1 MLNQEFIN
9 DIKQRFNNY
18 FSLKEKRENIFQVF
32 APLYHPDGDMMD
44 IFLTEAP
51 DKDLIRITDFGLTL
65 MRLSYSFDI
74 DTPNKEK
81 IFNKILAENSIQN
94 ENGILYIDVKPQY
107 IYYGLLQFAQ
117 AISKITNMRLYKR
130 EVIHSLF
137 FEMLDEFIMT
147 KLQKFNPIKKF
158 YPIPDHEEYEVDY
171 CFNHSRRPVYLFGV
185 NNTANARLA
194 TICCQKFIAEKLNFT
209 SLIVL
214 ESLDVIGKKDQA
226 RLMSAAD
233 KQFPSLDDFQKYA
246 EEYLERELL
255 QS

>member
-1 MLNQEFIN
+1 MLTQDLIN
-9 DIKQRFNNY
+9 SLKQQFSNY

-32 APLYHPDGDMMD
+32 APLYHSDGDMMD
-44 IFLTEAP
+44 IFITEVP
-51 DKDLIRITDFGLTL
+51 NSDLIRISDFGLTL

-81 IFNKILAENSIQN
+81 IFTKILAENSIQN
-94 ENGILYIDVKPQY
+94 ENGNLFIDVKPQY
-107 IYYGLLQFAQ
+107 AYYGLMQFAQ

-137 FEMLDEFIMT
+137 FEMLEDFIMT
-147 KLQKFNPIKKF
+147 KLQKYNPQKKY
-158 YPIPDHEEYEVDY
+158 YPIPDHKEYEVDY
-171 CFNHSRRPVYLFGV
+171 CFNHRRRPIYLFGV
-185 NNTANARLA
+185 NNSANARLA
-194 TICCQKFIAEKLNFT
+194 TISCQKFITEKLNFS

-233 KQFPSLDDFQKYA
+233 KQFPSLDDFQKHA
-246 EEYLERELL
+246 EEYIERE
-255 QS
+255 SAM

>member
-1 MLNQEFIN
+1 MLTQEFIN
-9 DIKQRFNNY
+9 ELKRKFNNY

-44 IFLTEAP
+44 IFITEAP
-51 DKDLIRITDFGLTL
+51 NPELIRITDFGLTL
-65 MRLSYSFDI
+65 MRLSYSFEI

-94 ENGILYIDVKPQY
+94 ENGNLFIDVKPQY
-107 IYYGLLQFAQ
+107 VYHGLLQFAQ
-117 AISKITNMRLYKR
+117 AVSKITNMRLFRR
-130 EVIHSLF
+130 EIIHSLF
-137 FEMLDEFIMT
+137 FEMLDDFIMT
-147 KLQKFNPIKKF
+147 KLQKYNPIKKF
-158 YPIPDHEEYEVDY
+158 YPIPEHEEYEVDY
-171 CFNHSRRPVYLFGV
+171 CFNQRKRPIYLFGV
-185 NNTANARLA
+185 NNNANARLA

-233 KQFPSLDDFQKYA
+233 KQFPSLEEFQKRV
-246 EEYLERELL
+246 EEYLEREIL
-255 QS
+255 QN

>member
-1 MLNQEFIN
+1 MLKQEFIN
-9 DIKQRFNNY
+9 DLKQQFSNH

-51 DKDLIRITDFGLTL
+51 NANHIRITDFGLTL

-81 IFNKILAENSIQN
+81 IFNRILAENSIQN
-94 ENGILYIDVKPQY
+94 ENGILYMDVNPQY
-107 IYYGLLQFAQ
+107 VYYGLLQFAQ
-117 AISKITNMRLYKR
+117 AISKVTNMRLYKR

-137 FEMLDEFIMT
+137 FEMLEDFIMT
-147 KLQKFNPIKKF
+147 KLQKYNPVKKF
-158 YPIPDHEEYEVDY
+158 YPIKDHEEYEVDY
-171 CFNHSRRPVYLFGV
+171 CFNHRKRPIYLFGV

-214 ESLDVIGKKDQA
+214 ESLDVISKKDQA

-233 KQFPSLDDFQKYA
+233 KQFPSLEDFQKHA
-246 EEYLERELL
+246 EEYMEREL
-255 QS
+255 QQR